1 MCIAPDKTFEVMIR
15 IRKGLGVGCVLF
27 IFLCLASTVMSFA
40 QSGVGREKIVKI
52 GWRENCYG
60 WVGKDGKRNE
70 VSFDY
75 QEDLALHLGW
85 HYNYVPG
92 TWPVLLKA
100 LVDGDID
107 MLPFVT
113 KTPEREKVMLFSKE
127 PMGRE
132 LYNIFSVRANS
143 GIKPGQPESLAG
155 KRIAVN
161 KGGYQEECLRKWLK
175 EHGIKATVVLI
186 DNDADAEAKY
196 KNGMF
201 DACLAFDPS
210 QWEGMTK
217 VCSIGGSDVYFAFN
231 TRRGDLKNALDKTV
245 RAISEVDTT
254 YDDHIHTNYVDKDFY
269 KVLTDEQV
277 GWLKKHGP
285 VKVGF
290 AKNNLAYSGVD
301 PKTGKLI
308 GGLDTLLDGVE
319 GAFKNA
325 TVTFVPVAYNTC
337 ADANEALKR
346 GEVDCVFPFFVNHD
360 YAYKCG
366 CKSTAPVL
374 ETTAFA
380 ISVKKFIN
388 ESDSNV
394 VALVESEVNKG
405 WFVRAYY
412 PQWKVKYYKTAADCE
427 KAVRKGDADCMLY
440 GAYQAYIAV
449 PSLDLYRIPISR
461 HFMACFGVA
470 NDEAELL
477 GILNRAI
484 HVVPLSD
491 VYATMTKYAVT
502 TRKFSMWEFFRTYY
516 KEVLVI
522 GAVIM
527 LCFVVLSLMLFFNS
541 VKLKKAVKVAQHARS
556 VQERFLQ
563 NMSHELRTP
572 LNCICGF
579 SQILCMKEMR
589 DAISDEE
596 LDEYGKIITS
606 NTEMLTTLV
615 SDILDISDF
624 ESGKYKL
631 LLSDTDINEMC
642 RSASY
647 MVSSR
652 LPEGVKFRID
662 SEVPDGTML
671 YTDKRRVCQVLTNF
685 LTNAYKHTTKG
696 EVVVGVSATAH
707 PGSITFSVTDTGSG
721 VPAELQDKIFDRF
734 EKGISSLRGIGLGLN
749 ICTSIAEA
757 LNGQV
762 YLDRDYKTGARFVF
776 VHPCNLKDIA
786 LPGANGV
793 SVVRS
798 GEKAKK

>member
-1 MCIAPDKTFEVMIR
+1 MIQTRKRLGICCIIS
-15 IRKGLGVGCVLF
+15 
-27 IFLCLASTVMSFA
+27 IFLYVATTMVSFA
-40 QSGVGREKIVKI
+40 QNVCAHDKVVKI

-60 WVGKDGKRNE
+60 LVGKDGKRSE

-85 HYNYVPG
+85 RYDYVPG
-92 TWPVLLKA
+92 TWPVLLQA

-132 LYNIFSVRANS
+132 LYNIFSVRHDPD
-143 GIKPGQPESLAG
+143 IKPGKPQTLAG

-161 KGGYQEECLRKWLK
+161 KGGYQEECLREWLK
-175 EHGIKATVVLI
+175 KNNIKATVVRI
-186 DNDADAEAKY
+186 DNDADAEIKY
-196 KNGMF
+196 RTRLF

-210 QWEGMTK
+210 QWKGMTQ
-217 VCSIGGSDVYFAFN
+217 VCNIGGSDVYFAFN
-231 TRRGDLKNALDKTV
+231 KGRGDLKGSLDEMVELLSTNDSV
-245 RAISEVDTT
+245 
-254 YDDHIHTNYVDKDFY
+254 YDDHIHANFVDKEFY
-269 KVLTDEQV
+269 RNLTTEQV
-277 GWLKKHGP
+277 AWLKKHGP
-285 VKVGF
+285 IKVGY
-290 AKNNLAYSGVD
+290 ARSNLAYSGVD
-301 PKTGKLI
+301 PNTGKLI
-308 GGLDTLLDGVE
+308 GGLGTLLDGIKDV
-319 GAFKNA
+319 FKNA
-325 TVTFVPVAYNTC
+325 TIEFIPVAYDNS
-337 ADANEALKR
+337 AEAEEAMER
-346 GEVDCVFPFFVNHD
+346 GDVDCVFPFFVNHD

-366 CKSTAPVL
+366 CRATAPVV
-374 ETTAFA
+374 ETSAFA

-388 ESDSNV
+388 ETDSNV
-394 VALVESEVNKG
+394 VALVKDEIYKG

-412 PQWKVKYYKTAADCE
+412 PQWKVKYYNTAAECE
-427 KAVRKGDADCMLY
+427 KAVRSGDADCMLY

-461 HFMACFGVA
+461 HFMACFGVTSGEP
-470 NDEAELL
+470 DLL

-484 HVVPLSD
+484 HVVPMSD

-502 TRKFSMWEFFRTYY
+502 SRKFSMWDFFRTYY
-516 KEVLVI
+516 REVLVV
-522 GAVIM
+522 GAVIL
-527 LCFVVLSLMLFFNS
+527 LCFVILSLMLFFNS
-541 VKLKKAVKVAQHARS
+541 VKLKKAVKVAQHARN

-631 LLSDTDINEMC
+631 LLSDTDVNEIC

-662 SEVPDGTML
+662 SEVPDGTLL

-685 LTNAYKHTTKG
+685 LTNAYKHTVKG

-707 PGSITFSVTDTGSG
+707 PGNITFSVTDTGSG

-762 YLDRDYKTGARFVF
+762 YLDRDYKDGARFVF
-776 VHPCNLKDIA
+776 VHPCNLKEIM
-786 LPGANGV
+786 PGADGM

-798 GEKAKK
+798 GEKVKK